1 MRIDNHIVS
10 YFLSGYK
17 FNNEYEKQK
26 SQSLLFIAVTMTF
39 FFLVIGL
46 MQQGA
51 KMGNL
56 ILLGNSVGIAG
67 TLLTLFLIKKNR
79 IVWAGDALVVIC
91 LIVIGIADL
100 YDDWISPDQQ
110 TQYKL
115 YVSLVALVGTYILC
129 LSFIRNREKIF
140 LYSFFGA
147 VIMSIHAVIVYYHP
161 LHTPEI
167 RDALWGHYIVALV
180 GIFLAGIIFN
190 FIVGS
195 LDRLLE
201 QNAKIT
207 HQIQIQN
214 EDLERTIASRTKALK
229 VSNENLQEFAYVVSH
244 DLKEPLR
251 TISGF
256 VTIIERRMRKK
267 EQLDPEL
274 LEYILLVVNGTRQM
288 DVLIQ
293 DLLTYSRLNIASHK
307 FDWVDLNLV
316 IKDVKDNLA
325 ASLRETEAK
334 LEIKKFSTIK
344 SERSLVFQLFQNLI
358 SNAIK
363 YRKLDVTP
371 EVEVG
376 SFEKNGQTVYYINDN
391 GLGIPQEY
399 FDTVFLAFK
408 RLHNKSDYEGSGVG
422 LAICKKIV
430 EIHNGKI
437 WIESEVGK
445 GTTFLFTLPQP

>member
-79 IVWAGDALVVIC
+79 IVWAGDALVVTC

>member
-1 MRIDNHIVS
+1 MKIDNRITS
-10 YFLSGYK
+10 YFLSGYN
-17 FNNEYEKQK
+17 FNNDYEKQK
-26 SQSLLFIAVTMTF
+26 SQSLLFIAVTMMVF
-39 FFLVIGL
+39 FFVIGL
-46 MQQGA
+46 MQQSA
-51 KMGNL
+51 NMGNL
-56 ILLGNSVGIAG
+56 ILLGNIVGIAG
-67 TLLTLFLIKKNR
+67 TFLTLFLIKQGK
-79 IVWAGDALVVIC
+79 IVWAGDALVVTC
-91 LIVIGIADL
+91 LVVIGVADL
-100 YDDWISPDQQ
+100 YEDWVSRNQQ

-129 LSFIRNREKIF
+129 LSFIRDREKIF

-167 RDALWGHYIVALV
+167 RAALWGHYIVALV

-195 LDRLLE
+195 LDSLLE

-207 HQIQIQN
+207 NQIKIQN
-214 EDLERTIASRTKALK
+214 EDLERTVAARTKALK

-274 LEYILLVVNGTRQM
+274 LEYISLVVKGTRQM

-293 DLLTYSRLNIASHK
+293 DLLTYSRLNIANHK
-307 FDWVDLNLV
+307 FDLVDLNLV
-316 IKDVKDNLA
+316 IRDVKDNLT
-325 ASLRETEAK
+325 ASIRDTNAK

-363 YRKLDVTP
+363 YRKIGITP

-376 SFEKNGQTVYYINDN
+376 SFQKNNETVYYVNDN
-391 GLGIPQEY
+391 GLGIPHEY

-408 RLHNKSDYEGSGVG
+408 RLHNKSDYEGTGVG

-430 EIHNGKI
+430 ELHNGKI

-445 GTTFLFTLPQP
+445 GSTFLFTLPQP

>member
-1 MRIDNHIVS
+1 MRIDNRIVS
-10 YFLSGYK
+10 YFLSGYA
-17 FNNEYEKQK
+17 FSNEYEKQK
-26 SQSLLFIAVTMTF
+26 SQSLLFITLTMSF
-39 FFLVIGL
+39 FFIIIGL
-46 MQQGA
+46 MQHGA
-51 KMGNL
+51 NMSKVILMGNT
-56 ILLGNSVGIAG
+56 VGVAG
-67 TLLTLFLIKKNR
+67 AMLTLWMIKQGKMD
-79 IVWAGDALVVIC
+79 WAGDMLVTTC
-91 LIVIGIADL
+91 LIVICIADL
-100 YDDWISPDQQ
+100 YDDWVSTNIQ

-147 VIMSIHAVIVYYHP
+147 VIVSVHAVIVYYHP
-161 LHTPEI
+161 GHTLEVRDEI
-167 RDALWGHYIVALV
+167 WGHYIVALA
-180 GIFLAGIIFN
+180 GILLAGVIFN

-195 LDRLLE
+195 LDKLLE
-201 QNAKIT
+201 QNAKIAREV
-207 HQIQIQN
+207 QLQN
-214 EDLERTIASRTKALK
+214 EDLERKVASRTKALK

-274 LEYILLVVNGTRQM
+274 HEYIALVVNGTRQM

-316 IKDVKDNLA
+316 IRDVKDNLA
-325 ASLRETEAK
+325 ASIRETGAK

-363 YRKLDVTP
+363 YRRLDVIP

-391 GLGIPQEY
+391 GLGIPKEY

-408 RLHNKSDYEGSGVG
+408 RLHNKSDYEGTGVG

-445 GTTFLFTLPQP
+445 GSTFLFTLPQS

>member
-79 IVWAGDALVVIC
+79 IVWAGDALVVTC

-363 YRKLDVTP
+363 YRRLDVTP

>member
-79 IVWAGDALVVIC
+79 IVWAGDALVVTC

-100 YDDWISPDQQ
+100 YDDWISPNQQ

-363 YRKLDVTP
+363 YRRLDVTP